1 MCEILIF
8 GGTTEGRE
16 LALFSAE
23 NEIHVS
29 VSVTTEYGA
38 DLLLKSRYI
47 HVITGEKNS
56 SDIFDFISSN
66 AVKAVFDA
74 THPYARKASENI
86 LDACGAAGISYF
98 RVIRSESK
106 KIKNAVYFDSFD
118 PLVSYLNNRHGN
130 IFITTGSKNL
140 NAFTKLDSYSERC
153 YVRILD
159 IPEKV
164 NECVS
169 LGFDKSKIISGKGP
183 FSEENNIMTI
193 NKISAG
199 FVVAKDSGNEG
210 GFYEKASAAEKCG
223 AKLLVVKRPRE
234 RGINLPEA
242 KKTLLRWKK

>member
-23 NEIHVS
+23 NEIRS
-29 VSVTTEYGA
+29 FVSVTTEYGA
-38 DLLLKSRYI
+38 KLLLKSKYI
-47 HVITGEKNS
+47 HVITGEKS
-56 SDIFDFISSN
+56 SSEICDFISSN

-74 THPYARKASENI
+74 THPYAGKASENI
-86 LDACGAAGISYF
+86 CNACLSADISYF
-98 RVIRSESK
+98 RVIRTESK
-106 KIKNAVYFDSFD
+106 AIKNAVYFNSFD
-118 PLVSYLNNRHGN
+118 SLISYLNNSKGN

-140 NAFTKLDSYSERC
+140 NDFTKLDNYSERC

-169 LGFDKSKIISGKGP
+169 LGFDRSKIISGKGP

-193 NKISAG
+193 NKINADY
-199 FVVAKDSGNEG
+199 VVTKDSGNEG
-210 GFYEKASAAEKCG
+210 GFYEKASASEKCG

-234 RGINLPEA
+234 RGISLSEA
-242 KKTLLRWKK
+242 KETILRWKK